1 MSMVCVICQAR
12 RPKRSCPGVRGDICS
27 ICCGQEREVSIAC
40 PLDCAY
46 LQDARRHDKL
56 VPLDPA
62 AIPHPDVKVTESFLA
77 DNEELV
83 IFLGQTLSRAALDT
97 PGAADLDVRAAL
109 DALSRTYLTLRSGV
123 YYETR
128 PENSLANRIYGVV
141 QEGLAEFRRTEQ
153 ERSGLPKTRD
163 ADVLG
168 ILVFFSRLEM
178 DRNNGRPKGR
188 AFIGLLNGFYAAP
201 SGAADKTSSLVLP

>member
-1 MSMVCVICQAR
+1 MRMACAICQIR

-40 PLDCAY
+40 PLDCEY
-46 LQDARRHDKL
+46 LMDARRHDKPA
-56 VPLDPA
+56 PLDA
-62 AIPHPDVKVTESFLA
+62 ASVPHPDIKVTERFLA
-77 DNEELV
+77 ENEELV
-83 IFLGQTLSRAALDT
+83 IFLGQTLSRAAVET

-109 DALSRTYLTLRSGV
+109 DGLIRTYLTLQSGV

-128 PENSLANRIYGVV
+128 PDNALANRIFGAV
-141 QEGLAEFRRTEQ
+141 QEGLTEFRRLEQ
-153 ERSGLPKTRD
+153 ERTGLPKTRD
-163 ADVLG
+163 TDVLG
-168 ILVFFSRLEM
+168 ILVFFARLEV

-201 SGAADKTSSLVLP
+201 SGVADKASSLVLP